1 MKNPRWMVCRRYS
14 PHFFMACMAPG
25 EIRPD
30 RAAPELME
38 LAAHLGSM
46 LPYRKAAELP
56 TEFLAAEPAE
66 SHQTV
71 RKQTLTAGARRE
83 DQSLRQQR
91 ENPRLINRKGKP
103 AVLPSVRAFP
113 GVFPRRI
120 SLSRIARGLSET
132 GSTRAASR
140 ASQAV
145 SDPNTIAMGMGP
157 ARSSPHLTAGALCK
171 RPACREPMKPVI
183 PLAGMLAR
191 LDLHSGAQP
200 KARDF
205 GVVAS
210 EAGCIVED
218 R

>member
-14 PHFFMACMAPG
+14 SHFFMACMAPG

-30 RAAPELME
+30 RAALELME

-120 SLSRIARGLSET
+120 SLSRIARGFPK
-132 GSTRAASR
+132 RAA
-140 ASQAV
+140 
-145 SDPNTIAMGMGP
+145 P
-157 ARSSPHLTAGALCK
+157 AQLLAPRRPSPIRTPSLWEWARPGAP
-171 RPACREPMKPVI
+171 RI
-183 PLAGMLAR
+183 
-191 LDLHSGAQP
+191 
-200 KARDF
+200 
-205 GVVAS
+205 
-210 EAGCIVED
+210 
-218 R
+218 